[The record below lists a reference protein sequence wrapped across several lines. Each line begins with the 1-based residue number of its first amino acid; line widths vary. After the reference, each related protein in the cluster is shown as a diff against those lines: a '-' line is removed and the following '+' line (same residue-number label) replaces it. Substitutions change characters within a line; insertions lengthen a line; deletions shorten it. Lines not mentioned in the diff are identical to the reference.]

1 MLAADLRVISTAARV
16 LPGFQQI
23 GTHPGGGAF
32 TLPHRTAGREVAA
45 ALGLFGEEV
54 SGARAVE
61 YGLAWAAYD
70 DDRVEAETIGLAT
83 RVAADPELARRVVL
97 AFHLTPGLHR

>member
-1 MLAADLRVISTAARV
+1 MNLMLAADLRVISTAARV

-23 GTHPGGGAF
+23 GIHPGGGAF

-70 DDRVEAETIGLAT
+70 DDRVEAETI
-83 RVAADPELARRVVL
+83 RWPRESRPIPNWRAAWCWRS
-97 AFHLTPGLHR
+97 T